1 MLLKHYVRQ
10 TSVMFPGLVR
20 RLACDD
26 DVSCGLSCVETR
38 DPSRQQC
45 GAERGERR
53 QGRAEVGPLITAAQ
67 HPAAHT
73 MATTSIVKK
82 SIVSKNNEF
91 GGFPTLKL

>member
-1 MLLKHYVRQ
+1 MWGR
-10 TSVMFPGLVR
+10 
-20 RLACDD
+20 
-26 DVSCGLSCVETR
+26 
-38 DPSRQQC
+38 
-45 GAERGERR
+45 ERR

-91 GGFPTLKL
+91 GGFLTLKVSHTFIVLISLREFLLLVYLIISFYRDNINTLC